1 MDKGYEGGK
10 VMARSIIEPQDA
22 NTCFECG
29 CSGYLEE
36 HHIFFGNPL
45 RKKSEKYGL
54 KVHLCYL
61 HHRDSKEGAHFNKEL
76 DLKLKRIAQKAWE
89 DKHQPNAR
97 EKFMRAF
104 WKNYLDEE

>member
-1 MDKGYEGGK
+1 MDSRHEGGRI
-10 VMARSIIEPQDA
+10 MARSIIEPHNAD
-22 NTCFECG
+22 TCFECG
-29 CSGYLEE
+29 MRGYLEE

-54 KVHLCYL
+54 KVHLCYM
-61 HHRDSKEGAHFNKEL
+61 HHRDSEYGVHFNKEL
-76 DLKLKRIAQKAWE
+76 DLKLKRMAQKVYE
-89 DKHQPNAR
+89 SKHQPNGR